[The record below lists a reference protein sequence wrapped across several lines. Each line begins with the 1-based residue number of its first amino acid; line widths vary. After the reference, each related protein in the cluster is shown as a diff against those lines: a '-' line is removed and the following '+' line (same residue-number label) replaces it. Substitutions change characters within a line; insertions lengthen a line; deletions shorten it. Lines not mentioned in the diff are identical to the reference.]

1 MKEERTGWKE
11 VGEELGKGE
20 GLNFVWEM
28 ETKKINKNNIVK
40 TVSTYIYIY
49 IYTLSYIEINKNI

>member
-1 MKEERTGWKE
+1 MKEEWIGWKD

-40 TVSTYIYIY
+40 TVSTYIYTY
-49 IYTLSYIEINKNI
+49 ILLAI